1 MSQSKI
7 QLKATRADSISFTNN
22 MQGSGQLKLGFK
34 YSYNLRHAAPGVARG
49 EVTITAED
57 KEAPEKLSI
66 TVKQS
71 GIFALPTDINREE
84 AHLETF
90 KILFPYTSATLT
102 EETPVNMY
110 MRLMQPLICLYLLF
124 AIFIFP
130 FLFVIFYKC
139 LLCAVDRFN
148 NGFINF
154 GKPSKLRC
162 SCAEG
167 RTCGGHVR
175 IKRARR

>member
-102 EETPVNMY
+102 AVTSVAGIQGIIVPRIDITEENIY
-110 MRLMQPLICLYLLF
+110 RIEF
-124 AIFIFP
+124 
-130 FLFVIFYKC
+130 
-139 LLCAVDRFN
+139 
-148 NGFINF
+148 
-154 GKPSKLRC
+154 KPPRPD
-162 SCAEG
+162 EQ
-167 RTCGGHVR
+167 
-175 IKRARR
+175 

>member
-7 QLKATRADSISFTNN
+7 QLKATRADSISFVNN
-22 MQGSGQLKLGFK
+22 MQGSGALKLGFK

-71 GIFALPTDINREE
+71 GIFALPPEMPRED

-90 KILFPYTSATLT
+90 RILFPYASATLT
-102 EETPVNMY
+102 GITSLAGVQGIIVPRIDIDESNVYRVE
-110 MRLMQPLICLYLLF
+110 F
-124 AIFIFP
+124 
-130 FLFVIFYKC
+130 
-139 LLCAVDRFN
+139 
-148 NGFINF
+148 
-154 GKPSKLRC
+154 KPPRP
-162 SCAEG
+162 EG
-167 RTCGGHVR
+167 E
-175 IKRARR
+175 

>member
-7 QLKATRADSISFTNN
+7 QLKATRADSISFVNN

-34 YSYNLRHAAPGVARG
+34 YSYNLRHAAPGMARG

-57 KEAPEKLSI
+57 KDAPDKLSI

-71 GIFALPTDINREE
+71 GIFELPPEMPRET

-102 EETPVNMY
+102 AITSVAGVQGIIVPRIEIDETNVY
-110 MRLMQPLICLYLLF
+110 RVEF
-124 AIFIFP
+124 
-130 FLFVIFYKC
+130 
-139 LLCAVDRFN
+139 
-148 NGFINF
+148 
-154 GKPSKLRC
+154 KPPRPD
-162 SCAEG
+162 EQ
-167 RTCGGHVR
+167 
-175 IKRARR
+175 

>member
-7 QLKATRADSISFTNN
+7 QLKATRADSISFVNN

-34 YSYNLRHAAPGVARG
+34 YSYNLRHAAPGMARG

-57 KEAPEKLSI
+57 KDAPDKLSI

-71 GIFALPTDINREE
+71 GIFELPPEMSRET

-102 EETPVNMY
+102 AITSVAGVQGIIVPRIEIDETNVY
-110 MRLMQPLICLYLLF
+110 RVEF
-124 AIFIFP
+124 
-130 FLFVIFYKC
+130 
-139 LLCAVDRFN
+139 
-148 NGFINF
+148 
-154 GKPSKLRC
+154 KPPRPD
-162 SCAEG
+162 EQ
-167 RTCGGHVR
+167 
-175 IKRARR
+175 

>member
-7 QLKATRADSISFTNN
+7 QLKATRADSISFQNN

-57 KEAPEKLSI
+57 KESPEKLSI

-71 GIFALPTDINREE
+71 GIFALSPDINREE

-102 EETPVNMY
+102 AVTSVAGIQGIIVPRIDITEENIYRVE
-110 MRLMQPLICLYLLF
+110 F
-124 AIFIFP
+124 
-130 FLFVIFYKC
+130 
-139 LLCAVDRFN
+139 
-148 NGFINF
+148 
-154 GKPSKLRC
+154 KPPKTD
-162 SCAEG
+162 E
-167 RTCGGHVR
+167 
-175 IKRARR
+175 KE

>member
-57 KEAPEKLSI
+57 KESPEKLSI

-102 EETPVNMY
+102 AVTSVAGIQGIIVPRIDITEENIYRVE
-110 MRLMQPLICLYLLF
+110 F
-124 AIFIFP
+124 
-130 FLFVIFYKC
+130 
-139 LLCAVDRFN
+139 
-148 NGFINF
+148 
-154 GKPSKLRC
+154 KPPKPDGGLPS
-162 SCAEG
+162 AE
-167 RTCGGHVR
+167 
-175 IKRARR
+175 

>member
-57 KEAPEKLSI
+57 KESPEKLSI

-102 EETPVNMY
+102 AVTSVAGIQGIIVPRIDITEENIYRVE
-110 MRLMQPLICLYLLF
+110 F
-124 AIFIFP
+124 
-130 FLFVIFYKC
+130 
-139 LLCAVDRFN
+139 
-148 NGFINF
+148 
-154 GKPSKLRC
+154 KPPKTDGGLPS
-162 SCAEG
+162 AE
-167 RTCGGHVR
+167 
-175 IKRARR
+175 

>member
-34 YSYNLRHAAPGVARG
+34 YSYNLRHAAPGMARG

-57 KEAPEKLSI
+57 KDAPDKLSI

-71 GIFALPTDINREE
+71 GIFELPPEMPRET

-102 EETPVNMY
+102 AVTSVAGVQGIIVPRIEIDETNVY
-110 MRLMQPLICLYLLF
+110 RVEF
-124 AIFIFP
+124 
-130 FLFVIFYKC
+130 
-139 LLCAVDRFN
+139 
-148 NGFINF
+148 
-154 GKPSKLRC
+154 KPPRPDEK
-162 SCAEG
+162 
-167 RTCGGHVR
+167 
-175 IKRARR
+175 

>member
-57 KEAPEKLSI
+57 KESPEKLSI

-71 GIFALPTDINREE
+71 GIFALPPDINREE

-102 EETPVNMY
+102 AVTSVAGIQGIIVPRIDITEENIYRVE
-110 MRLMQPLICLYLLF
+110 F
-124 AIFIFP
+124 
-130 FLFVIFYKC
+130 
-139 LLCAVDRFN
+139 
-148 NGFINF
+148 
-154 GKPSKLRC
+154 KPPRHDGS
-162 SCAEG
+162 EE
-167 RTCGGHVR
+167 
-175 IKRARR
+175 

>member
-7 QLKATRADSISFTNN
+7 QLKATRADHISFTNN

-49 EVTITAED
+49 EVSITAED

-71 GIFALPTDINREE
+71 GIFALPADMPREE

-90 KILFPYTSATLT
+90 KILFPHASATLT
-102 EETPVNMY
+102 AVTSIAGIQGIVVPRIEINEENVY
-110 MRLMQPLICLYLLF
+110 RVEF
-124 AIFIFP
+124 
-130 FLFVIFYKC
+130 
-139 LLCAVDRFN
+139 
-148 NGFINF
+148 
-154 GKPSKLRC
+154 KPPRP
-162 SCAEG
+162 EG
-167 RTCGGHVR
+167 DSSDH
-175 IKRARR
+175 

>member
-7 QLKATRADSISFTNN
+7 QLKATRADHIEFSNN

-57 KEAPEKLSI
+57 KDAPDKLSI

-71 GIFALPTDINREE
+71 GIFALPPEMSRED

-90 KILFPYTSATLT
+90 RILFPYASATLT
-102 EETPVNMY
+102 ATTSIAGVQGIVVPRIEIDESNVY
-110 MRLMQPLICLYLLF
+110 RVEF
-124 AIFIFP
+124 
-130 FLFVIFYKC
+130 
-139 LLCAVDRFN
+139 
-148 NGFINF
+148 
-154 GKPSKLRC
+154 KPPKP
-162 SCAEG
+162 EG
-167 RTCGGHVR
+167 DN
-175 IKRARR
+175 